1 MKNQFQQLTETQRNE
16 LLILLQKFK
25 DLCDV
30 TRSTWIIYQVYFKL
44 KDYVNL
50 VGSRPYPIT
59 KVHDEM

>member
-25 DLCDV
+25 DLCDG
-30 TRSTWIIYQVYFKL
+30 TLSTWIIYQVYFEL
-44 KDYVNL
+44 KEYVEPI
-50 VGSRPYPIT
+50 GSRPYPVT